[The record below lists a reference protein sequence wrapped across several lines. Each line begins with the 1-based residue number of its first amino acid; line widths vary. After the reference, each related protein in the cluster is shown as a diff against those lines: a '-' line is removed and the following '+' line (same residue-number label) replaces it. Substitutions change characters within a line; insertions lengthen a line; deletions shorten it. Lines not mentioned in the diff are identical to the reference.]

1 MNTKLT
7 LSIDVSVIEKAKKYA
22 KSNNKSLSKIIENY
36 LKKIVKEES
45 KSPELTPELTPIVK
59 SIKGTFSPTGNF
71 VYKSE
76 LKKKLF
82 NKYIWSNENS
92 N

>member
-7 LSIDVSVIEKAKKYA
+7 LSLDATVIEKAKKYA
-22 KSNNKSLSKIIENY
+22 KSNNKSLSHIIEVY
-36 LKKIVKEES
+36 LKKIIKEETNS
-45 KSPELTPELTPIVK
+45 TDLTPIVK

-71 VYKSE
+71 DYKDE

-92 N
+92 I